1 LQLVVEEEDLVIVAL
16 QDPQFMVIL
25 VVQVVEAD
33 IMVPLVVNT
42 QIMVELEMRHQHLP
56 IQEIVVK
63 RAVYLIR
70 VQVVMV
76 VMVRG
81 VSVVVAVVA
90 LVKTVA
96 ALLNPL
102 DMDKVVMEYQYHLSL
117 LQ

>member
-1 LQLVVEEEDLVIVAL
+1 LQLVVVEEDLVIVAL

-25 VVQVVEAD
+25 VVQVVVAD

-42 QIMVELEMRHQHLP
+42 QIMVELEMHHQHLP
-56 IQEIVVK
+56 LMEIVVK

-70 VQVVMV
+70 IQVVMV
-76 VMVRG
+76 IMVSV

-96 ALLNPL
+96 AFRNPL
-102 DMDKVVMEYQYHLSL
+102 DMDKVVMEDQCHLSL